1 MDKNEIIARAGYFRT
16 KAGLSQKALS
26 MDIEMNWAMPAKNK
40 TNHGLTASFWLIR
53 RYARG
58 LYVKY

>member
-40 TNHGLTASFWLIR
+40 TNHGLTASF
-53 RYARG
+53 
-58 LYVKY
+58 